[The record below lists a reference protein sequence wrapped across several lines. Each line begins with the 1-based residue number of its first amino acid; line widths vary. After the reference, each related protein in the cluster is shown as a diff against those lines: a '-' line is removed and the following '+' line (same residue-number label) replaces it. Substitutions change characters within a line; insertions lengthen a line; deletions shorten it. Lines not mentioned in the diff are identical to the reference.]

1 MSRPDIPRTPF
12 HQITADDADLDEA
25 AEALARRK
33 GIPTLTAPEQQNVSA
48 APFQPFAAE
57 EQPAAQ
63 STPAP
68 RQPAGSARAAL
79 CVTDTRREQPAEPS
93 SQEIEYT
100 SVKCRCP
107 DYLLDQLHLVARRG
121 RVTISH
127 LILEALRAQGF
138 FIREED
144 MVPDGRR
151 IRGSRI
157 R

>member
-1 MSRPDIPRTPF
+1 MSKLSEPRHAF
-12 HQITADDADLDEA
+12 HPIEADLDDA
-25 AEALARRK
+25 VDQLAQRK
-33 GIPTLTAPEQQNVSA
+33 GIPTLTAPEMERVVAKSVMKAGLAASA
-48 APFQPFAAE
+48 VGEKREPA
-57 EQPAAQ
+57 PAALGLPEARKEQ
-63 STPAP
+63 AADPPA
-68 RQPAGSARAAL
+68 
-79 CVTDTRREQPAEPS
+79 
-93 SQEIEYT
+93 QEIEYT

-151 IRGSRI
+151 IRGSRT